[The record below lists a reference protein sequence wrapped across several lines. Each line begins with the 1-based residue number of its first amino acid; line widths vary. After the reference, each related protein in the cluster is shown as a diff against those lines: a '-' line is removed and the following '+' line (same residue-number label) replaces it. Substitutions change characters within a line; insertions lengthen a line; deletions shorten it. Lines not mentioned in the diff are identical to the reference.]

1 MKSEKNYEEQ
11 YLRGRIVDIAIRNR
25 NYTEE
30 FSKIIIGH
38 LNKDDTVYKC
48 RLFDIIDLLLKE
60 PPTGKDYINKLS
72 GHLYLSFK
80 ECFTWSEFEDRVL
93 LFKIF
98 YTWKY
103 LIPPDIFKKIR
114 EDNKI
119 DDFKEMFIKK
129 YPGKIEKYDEY
140 NEKNRLSLLN
150 SRNNNNNNTPVNVRH
165 EQASHK
171 DIKINLNKFNNSN
184 NISNNNTHK
193 NNPNPAVNKK
203 IIIEKKKFEEDNI
216 PNSNPN
222 SNPNDNQPKINIG
235 TKTKSK
241 KEAMTGKKR
250 KSSHEKSTDGNI
262 STKKKKSIDP
272 MKNMM
277 NQNMNNTS
285 FINVNNKRNV
295 NINENEIIPTPN
307 SLNNS
312 NTLNLLFGAGMN
324 YSNLFMQNQQQIQQQ
339 ENQQHQQQLIKNL
352 FAMMNQQVLQSPNP
366 NQISLREYQ
375 IFNFITNTNVKL
387 NTNLRFFSA
396 LAKYYNDSLVE
407 SNKIEIKYKYEDIYF
422 NKEYQTIRDKVD
434 SKLFNDI
441 KKNVCAICGFRT
453 LFYNNLTEHLDI
465 HFNINYLQIEGK
477 NLLRKI
483 GHNRNNWITGDI
495 NIKNAK
501 NKVGHTL
508 GNLIYYKN
516 MSNNN
521 FIKIKNE
528 QEEVN
533 EELMYPVDEEVKEV
547 CYYCGDEFK
556 KVLSILNT
564 NLRQGP
570 KQRYSTYMNK
580 RQATSKQY
588 RRCGKGVYVTPDIA
602 KAETYAHKT
611 KIGNLNKEFQ
621 FAVMVRCDPNKI
633 RDPGVF
639 PVNWVLNGNNN
650 EIRPYRLLYKLNS

>member
-1 MKSEKNYEEQ
+1 MSISFNDIKNSFEKYICLYTGIMKSEKNYEEQ

-307 SLNNS
+307 SLNNN

-508 GNLIYYKN
+508 ANLLYYKN

-556 KVLSILNT
+556 KVFSTKYHYWFYNKVVQIREDKKK
-564 NLRQGP
+564 NLVHQSC
-570 KQRYSTYMNK
+570 Y
-580 RQATSKQY
+580 
-588 RRCGKGVYVTPDIA
+588 D
-602 KAETYAHKT
+602 ELL
-611 KIGNLNKEFQ
+611 KIK
-621 FAVMVRCDPNKI
+621 
-633 RDPGVF
+633 
-639 PVNWVLNGNNN
+639 
-650 EIRPYRLLYKLNS
+650 